1 MKILILKPR
10 SCTSAVAAKVER
22 IENLAVQLGHRIIEQ
37 TFDGSLYSR
46 VVDEKPKVVFNLA
59 STYEWNKT
67 GYIPAIL
74 EIAGVHYT
82 GSGFLTLSLARTYT
96 KLSPML
102 ENSGIPVPPYRI
114 MRVDDGIAVKALRFP
129 AEIHRDGEQKSI
141 SVSNQAELKDAL
153 RSLPPQEEVEI
164 CENLKKAAIK
174 AYILDSHILPLSLD
188 PKIQELALAAYNL
201 IEARGLTRFDFI
213 QGESLW
219 LKGIDAAPDPL
230 DKAFLKAAAS
240 AGLDETAIIR
250 TMIAQASSD

>member
-1 MKILILKPR
+1 MKILILRPG
-10 SCTSAVAAKVER
+10 SCTSAIAAKIGK
-22 IENLAVQLGHRIIEQ
+22 IESLIVQLGHRIVEQ
-37 TFDGSLYSR
+37 TFDGSFYSR
-46 VVDEKPKVVFNLA
+46 VVDEKPRVVFNLA

-74 EIAGVHYT
+74 EIAGVRYT

-114 MRVDDGIAVKALRFP
+114 MRMDDKIAVKDLHYP
-129 AEIHRDGEQKSI
+129 AEILRDSEQKTI
-141 SVSNQAELKDAL
+141 PVSNQAELKNAL
-153 RSLPPQEEVEI
+153 KSLPPQEEVEI
-164 CENLKKAAIK
+164 RESLKKAAIK

-188 PKIQELALAAYNL
+188 PTIQELALAAYNL

-219 LKGIDAAPDPL
+219 LKGIDAAPEPL